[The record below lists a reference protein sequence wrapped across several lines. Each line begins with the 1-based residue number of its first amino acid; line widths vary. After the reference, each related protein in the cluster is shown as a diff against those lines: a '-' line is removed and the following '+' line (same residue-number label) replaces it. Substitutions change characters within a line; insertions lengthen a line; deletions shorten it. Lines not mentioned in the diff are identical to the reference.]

1 MFLCSLFQGWD
12 FPFSFLVIIFDVEE
26 KLLGREGGTESRG
39 GCGYLLSL
47 SEDEMSETMKDT
59 VHLPHGGMYEPS
71 DSYK

>member
-1 MFLCSLFQGWD
+1 MVCLLIYVLVL
-12 FPFSFLVIIFDVEE
+12 SFLRLGFPLLLLGSHFDVEE

-59 VHLPHGGMYEPS
+59 VHLPHGGMY
-71 DSYK
+71 